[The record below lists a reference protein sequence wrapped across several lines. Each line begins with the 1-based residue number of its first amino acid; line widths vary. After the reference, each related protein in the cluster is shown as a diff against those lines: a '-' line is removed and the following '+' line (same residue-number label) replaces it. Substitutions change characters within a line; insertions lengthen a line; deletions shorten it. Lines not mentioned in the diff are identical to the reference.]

1 MTCLST
7 HDELI
12 IDVGKKQQKETT
24 NVITWQGYGITGQL
38 FKSTHLLLSNGT
50 DCVCMGLTVCVCMCM
65 CAYTHRQTTHT
76 STVRREGGEERGQE
90 ERRRAEREREERGR

>member
-24 NVITWQGYGITGQL
+24 NVITWQGYGITGQR
-38 FKSTHLLLSNGT
+38 T
-50 DCVCMGLTVCVCMCM
+50 TV
-65 CAYTHRQTTHT
+65 
-76 STVRREGGEERGQE
+76 QE
-90 ERRRAEREREERGR
+90 YSSPSQQGD